1 MGLFGNRN
9 ENEAQPLAQRQQLLN
24 RYSSARHNILL
35 VLIFT
40 TINIVLLVANSDSY
54 FLFSAYIPYLVVTYG
69 MLFCG
74 RFPAEY
80 YEDLLDYGFEFL
92 DTGYFV
98 GTLIVAVVI
107 CVFYLI
113 CWLFSDKNRVGWMIT
128 ALVLFSIDTLMMV
141 LGGLSID
148 SALDVLFHGWV
159 IVSLSMGIA
168 AHFKLKK
175 LPDEEPAPEIPNM
188 DIPQV

>member
-9 ENEAQPLAQRQQLLN
+9 ENEAQPLTQRQQLLN

-92 DTGYFV
+92 DTGFFV

-107 CVFYLI
+107 CVLYLI

-175 LPDEEPAPEIPNM
+175 LPAEEPAPEIPNM